1 MKKEYITPIA
11 EVDSFV
17 SEELMLPS
25 SVNGESYDGTITFD
39 DGERGDEDDF
49 S

>member
-25 SVNGESYDGTITFD
+25 SVNGEPYDEKIPID
-39 DGERGDEDDF
+39 DERGDDF